1 MSEAAKGIEVVP
13 ARRCDL
19 DAIAHLESFAFD
31 APWKRAFFESELA
44 AEGRYATVARD
55 ASSQVVGYL
64 FAMYFDDEMHINKIA
79 VDETRRRRGIAL
91 KLMARCFEF
100 AASRDIRV
108 ISLEVRQSNLAAQRF
123 YERLEFTSL
132 YIRPHYYPDGE
143 SAVVM
148 VRELDRPP
156 PGQL

>member
-1 MSEAAKGIEVVP
+1 MSEAPGRVDVAP
-13 ARRCDL
+13 AVRDDL
-19 DAIAHLESFAFD
+19 DAIEQLESLAFE
-31 APWKRAFFESELA
+31 APWKREFFESELA
-44 AEGRYATVARD
+44 TEGRYATVAREAHD
-55 ASSQVVGYL
+55 IVVGYL

-79 VDETRRRRGIAL
+79 VDEARRRKGIAL
-91 KLMARCFEF
+91 ALMAKCFEF

-123 YERLEFTSL
+123 YERLEFNSL
-132 YIRPHYYPDGE
+132 YIRPRYYPDGE